1 MLCNMES
8 AAADTF
14 EALLRASPPLPKRP
28 PFTRDENL
36 DRMRRAILPM
46 IEYGNSVSRED
57 MKRYNFTDGEI
68 DQLFEIACRHALLEH
83 ADNEARGIRRARVPA
98 GSFLTP

>member
-36 DRMRRAILPM
+36 DRMRREILPL
-46 IEYGNSVSRED
+46 IEGGGSVSRED
-57 MKRYNFTDGEI
+57 MKRYNFTDAEI
-68 DQLFEIACRHALLEH
+68 DQLFEIACRHALIEH
-83 ADNEARGIRRARVPA
+83 THNEARGIRRARVPA
-98 GSFLTP
+98 GRAQNP